1 MIKTVF
7 IILGTRLAAANGM
20 SDPRFEQGASVAW
33 DGEFV
38 LGTQGAN
45 QPLFA
50 NFAAL
55 EAAGWVARHSVLVTS
70 GVFMD
75 GFVGPADETLRHD
88 PPDFALAVSSSALD
102 RGQRLP
108 GTNDGFTGVAPDLG
122 ALEAGCPVATYGP
135 RPEGLEHATWLV
147 NCDGGGQTASARQ
160 FRRLVDG
167 GW

>member
-1 MIKTVF
+1 M
-7 IILGTRLAAANGM
+7 
-20 SDPRFEQGASVAW
+20 
-33 DGEFV
+33 
-38 LGTQGAN
+38 
-45 QPLFA
+45 
-50 NFAAL
+50 
-55 EAAGWVARHSVLVTS
+55 ARHSVLVTS

-88 PPDFALAVSSSALD
+88 LPDFALAVSSSALD

-108 GTNDGFTGVAPDLG
+108 GINDGSTGEAPIS
-122 ALEAGCPVATYGP
+122 ALSEAGCPVPTYGP

-147 NCDGGGQTASARQ
+147 NCDGGGQTASTRR